1 MPIRI
6 DNELP
11 AKQSLE
17 IENIFVMSNM
27 RADTQDIRPLNI
39 IILNLMPTKI
49 ETETQLLRLLSNTPL
64 QVNVEF
70 LQVSTHVAKNT
81 SKSHMDKFYYTFSQ
95 IRDKKYDGMIIT
107 GAPVEH
113 LEFEEVDYWN
123 ELCQIMEWSKDHV
136 YSTFHICWGAQAGL
150 YYHYG
155 IQKHKLDKKMF
166 GVFPHRSLD
175 VTHPLMRGLDDEY
188 YVPHSRHTE
197 VLRQDIAQVKD
208 LQIISYSDMAGVHI
222 VSDMD
227 CRMFFVTGHS
237 EYDRDTLA
245 KEYFRDKAKG
255 LDIDKPYHYFPHDDE
270 NLVPIVSWKS
280 SASII
285 FSNWLNYF
293 VYQKTP
299 YDLST
304 L

>member
-95 IRDKKYDGMIIT
+95 IKDKKYDGMIIT

-113 LEFEEVDYWN
+113 LEFEEVDYWD

-197 VLRQDIAQVKD
+197 VLRQDIAQVKN